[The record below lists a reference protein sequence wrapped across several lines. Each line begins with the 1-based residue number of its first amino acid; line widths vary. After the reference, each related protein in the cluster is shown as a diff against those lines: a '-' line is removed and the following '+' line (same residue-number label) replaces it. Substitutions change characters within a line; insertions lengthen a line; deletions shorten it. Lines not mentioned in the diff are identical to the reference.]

1 MRRSFWTRSVGILL
15 AVALNSWPFFGA
27 GTRPSGFVTRAPA
40 APANGQP
47 YFLEEVVN
55 PGSPFAMSHVSSLSE
70 LPDGRLAATWYAG
83 SREGAGDVAIYFS
96 TRTPADTR
104 WSLPRAI
111 VTRELATRDLN
122 RYIKKVGNAVV
133 FAD

>member
-1 MRRSFWTRSVGILL
+1 
-15 AVALNSWPFFGA
+15 
-27 GTRPSGFVTRAPA
+27 
-40 APANGQP
+40 
-47 YFLEEVVN
+47 
-55 PGSPFAMSHVSSLSE
+55 MSHVASLSE

-122 RYIKKVGNAVV
+122 RYIKKVGKRTEAFEDILWALINSTE
-133 FAD
+133 FSWNH